1 MRRFTFL
8 RLLLWATA
16 MAVSPQV
23 NSRATADEAEPS
35 TDAASTDDEND
46 ALSVDG
52 AAGTRAVEV
61 EAQLYDIQT

>member
-1 MRRFTFL
+1 
-8 RLLLWATA
+8 